1 MATARGN
8 SSIVH
13 RKLALV
19 IGNQN
24 YTRKPLKNPEKDAKD
39 LAYVLDR
46 IGFDV
51 KLGIDCTRE
60 TMATLID
67 AFADRIDDQDLVL
80 FYFAGHGF
88 QYNQQNYL
96 IPVDTAGQLGGL
108 TSLKSNAINAQAT
121 LDQLK
126 SQTSY
131 VTIFILDCCREPW
144 TEDNNTFRNL
154 GDRDGGL
161 FKMTAPGG
169 SIIQFACAPD
179 RLAADGGSQDKN
191 GLFTKHLLQHIG
203 KPNQDLELILRAVA
217 SGVYKESG
225 GKQQPYRDSCLM
237 IDEHLYLNTG
247 ECKYVS

>member
-1 MATARGN
+1 MATPKVE
-8 SSIVH
+8 SSNVH

-24 YTRKPLKNPEKDAKD
+24 YTRKPLRNPEKDAKD
-39 LAYVLDR
+39 LAYVLGR

-51 KLGIDCTRE
+51 ELSIDCTCE
-60 TMATLID
+60 TMAKLID
-67 AFADRIDDQDLVL
+67 SFADRIEDQDLIL

-88 QYNQQNYL
+88 QYKQQNYL
-96 IPVDTAGQLGGL
+96 IPVDTADQLGGP

-154 GDRDGGL
+154 GDRNGGL

-179 RLAADGGSQDKN
+179 KLAADGASQDEN

-203 KPNQDLELILRAVA
+203 KPNQDLEVMLRIVT

-225 GKQQPYRDSCLM
+225 GKQQPYRESGLM